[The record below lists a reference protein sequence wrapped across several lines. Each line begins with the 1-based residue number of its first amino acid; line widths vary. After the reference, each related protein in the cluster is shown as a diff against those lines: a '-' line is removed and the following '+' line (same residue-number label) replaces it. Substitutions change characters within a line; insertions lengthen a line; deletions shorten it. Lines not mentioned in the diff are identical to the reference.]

1 MAISFSGISFEKT
14 INTRISSTP
23 KEKGTRTPS
32 ARKFAPLKIT
42 VTEHKDKKTEVTI
55 LKSMFKISS
64 EYAEILNINKL
75 VGDIIAGQPVI
86 VMHPETDDSKGKI
99 FCFSDK
105 AKGEDKSKVFKV
117 DVLLNTLK
125 TVGLVPAEFGSVKGE
140 KIELGLKE
148 ISSEIEGLP
157 EGFFAWQV
165 VASETTQEE
174 VAEEV
179 EEVQDTTVA
188 LDSTSEVEDEELE
201 SDLY

>member
-14 INTRISSTP
+14 INTRISTP

-32 ARKFAPLKIT
+32 ARKFAPLQIT
-42 VTEHKDKKTEVTI
+42 VTEHKDKKTEITT

-64 EYAEILNINKL
+64 EYAEKLNINKL
-75 VGDIIAGQPVI
+75 VGDIVEGKSQI
-86 VMHPETDDSKGKI
+86 VMHPETETHKGKV

-105 AKGEDKSKVFKV
+105 AKGGDKSKVFKV

-125 TVGLVPAEFGSVKGE
+125 SEGLVHTEFGTVKGE
-140 KIELGLKE
+140 KIQLGLKE
-148 ISSEIEGLP
+148 ISSEFEGLP
-157 EGFFAWQV
+157 EGWFAWQV

-174 VAEEV
+174 VTEEV

-188 LDSTSEVEDEELE
+188 SDSTSEVEDEELE